1 MTTALLLS
9 GGMDSI
15 SIAWWK
21 RPSLLIFVDY
31 GQAPAEAEE
40 AAGRAAAD
48 AISLRYEAVRADCS
62 ALGSGDMAGT
72 PALGVAPVSEWWPFR
87 NQLILTIA
95 GVAALRA
102 GMSELMI
109 GALRTDSAHADGRP
123 EFVERISGLMEMQEG
138 GLRVTAPAIHLSA
151 PELVEAAGIPKSVLA
166 WAHSCH
172 TGNLACGQCRGCIK
186 HYSTWKALGWDPH

>member
-1 MTTALLLS
+1 MTALLLS
-9 GGMDSI
+9 GGMDSV

-21 RPSLLIFVDY
+21 RPSLAIFVDY
-31 GQAPAEAEE
+31 GQAPAAAEE

-48 AISLRYEAVRADCS
+48 AIGLPFQVVRADCS

-72 PALGVAPVSEWWPFR
+72 PALGMAPVPEWWPFR

-102 GMSELMI
+102 GEAELMI
-109 GALRTDSAHADGRP
+109 GALRTDGAHADGRP
-123 EFVERISGLMEMQEG
+123 EFIERISALMAMQEG
-138 GLRVTAPAIHLSA
+138 GLRVTAPAIGLSA
-151 PELVEAAGIPKSVLA
+151 PELVQQSGIPQSVLA

-172 TGNLACGQCRGCIK
+172 TSNAACGQCRGCLK
-186 HYSTWKALGWDPH
+186 HYSTWKALGWQPH

>member
-1 MTTALLLS
+1 MTALLLS

-21 RPSLLIFVDY
+21 RPSLAIFVDY
-31 GQAPAEAEE
+31 GQAPAAAEE

-48 AISLRYEAVRADCS
+48 AMGLHYEVVRADCS
-62 ALGSGDMAGT
+62 ALGSGDMAGK
-72 PALGVAPVSEWWPFR
+72 PALGLAPISEWWPFR

-95 GVAALRA
+95 GVVALRNDEA
-102 GMSELMI
+102 ELMI
-109 GALRTDSAHADGRP
+109 GALRTDGAHADGRP
-123 EFVERISGLMEMQEG
+123 EFVERISALMSMQEG

-151 PELVEAAGIPKSVLA
+151 SELVQQSGIPQSVLA

-172 TGNLACGQCRGCIK
+172 TSNAACGDCRGCRK
-186 HYSTWKALGWDPH
+186 HYSTWKALGWQPH